1 MTNNNTRNTTT
12 NNEARTANTRVT
24 KERKMTFEEPRW
36 LDIPELVTQRF
47 ADQGMGLRWIRITLK
62 NEEDYQNIGKRQ
74 AEGWEF
80 VDPNEVPEMLSTSFV
95 REGGRYAGTVCRGD
109 LALAKMPLELARSRQ
124 EFYEGRSREM
134 VEAVNAQ
141 LMRNSDSKM
150 PISNNSR
157 TNVSRG
163 KAPSFQD

>member
-1 MTNNNTRNTTT
+1 MTNSTSPTNTSRNDARTTNTRS
-12 NNEARTANTRVT
+12 T
-24 KERKMTFEEPRW
+24 KERKHVFEEPRW
-36 LDIPELVTQRF
+36 LDIPEIVTRRF
-47 ADQGMGLRWIRITLK
+47 AEQGLGLRWIRITLK

-80 VDPNEVPEMLSTSFV
+80 VEANEVPEMLGTSFV

-141 LMRNSDSKM
+141 LMRSSDSKM

-163 KAPSFQD
+163 KLPTFQE